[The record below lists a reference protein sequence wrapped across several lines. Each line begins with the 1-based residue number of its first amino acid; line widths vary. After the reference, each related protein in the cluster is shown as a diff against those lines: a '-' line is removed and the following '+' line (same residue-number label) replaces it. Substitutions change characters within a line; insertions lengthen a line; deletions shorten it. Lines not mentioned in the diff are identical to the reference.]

1 MRGAE
6 KALQQAAVAIILLLT
21 VSVTAAGCG
30 KQAATEPEATGIP
43 AVLNFWQPG

>member
-6 KALQQAAVAIILLLT
+6 KAFQQAAFAIILLLA
-21 VSVTAAGCG
+21 VPGIAAGCG